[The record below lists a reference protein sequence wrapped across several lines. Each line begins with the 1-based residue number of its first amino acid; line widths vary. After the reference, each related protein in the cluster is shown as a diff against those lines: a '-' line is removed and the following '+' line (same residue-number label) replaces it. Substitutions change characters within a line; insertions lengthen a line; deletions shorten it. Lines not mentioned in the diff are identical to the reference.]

1 MALMASLKLIHMQSD
16 VWLNSWS
23 LVEIPQSGCDDDAIL
38 LSYGCI
44 SHSWQQWPTFS
55 LQLSKLLSQADV
67 LLLSGVQVIKRL
79 HRVYGDYTTSIRQ
92 HKWHI
97 KK

>member
-38 LSYGCI
+38 LSYGCV
-44 SHSWQQWPTFS
+44 SHS
-55 LQLSKLLSQADV
+55 
-67 LLLSGVQVIKRL
+67 
-79 HRVYGDYTTSIRQ
+79 
-92 HKWHI
+92 
-97 KK
+97 